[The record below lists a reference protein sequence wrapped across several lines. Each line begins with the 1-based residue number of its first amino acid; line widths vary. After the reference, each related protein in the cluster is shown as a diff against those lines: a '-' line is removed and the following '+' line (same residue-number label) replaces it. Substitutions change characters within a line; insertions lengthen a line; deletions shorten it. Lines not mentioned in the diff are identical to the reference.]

1 MRGVK
6 LILFFA
12 LALALTNAVMA
23 QDFNKGARTSLQF
36 VKIGVGARQAALG
49 EAAIATV
56 EDVNA
61 AFWNPAGISGIHRAE
76 ASFSYTRWFAD
87 MNYLAG
93 AVGFRWRPI
102 NGVLALSYALLDY
115 GEIEEALVTSAAG
128 SGDTRTGNTV
138 SGQDLLVGLTYSREF
153 TDRLSIGVT
162 AKLLQEELFD
172 HTVTKVAFDVGTNYD
187 VGFRGIRIGMS
198 AQNFSGSVKYLGDE
212 SSRAEG
218 FDIPLLFKIGVSI
231 ALVNYEDAFITL
243 GEGQR
248 LMLSFEV
255 INTNDFGER
264 YHMGGEFWLS
274 DLIALRGGYR
284 VNYEEGNL
292 ALGVGLQPKI
302 SNLNLRIDYAYVNY
316 EFLDSPHRLTV
327 TIPF

>member
-1 MRGVK
+1 MRGIK

-12 LALALTNAVMA
+12 LALVLTNAVTA

-61 AFWNPAGISGIHRAE
+61 AFWNPAGISGIQRAE

-115 GEIEEALVTSAAG
+115 GEIE
-128 SGDTRTGNTV
+128 V

-187 VGFRGIRIGMS
+187 VGFRGIRIAMS

-248 LMLSFEV
+248 LMLSFEA